1 MRATVPNA
9 PKEKKI
15 HFKYYED
22 HGHELLITSDYEVN
36 AGPPKHIDSVVFI
49 DTEQIHHHKSD
60 SNEHAYQG

>member
-1 MRATVPNA
+1 MPL
-9 PKEKKI
+9 KGKKA
-15 HFKYYED
+15 KYFND
-22 HGHELLITSDYEVN
+22 MTRVINHLIITSDYEVN